1 MSYSDGCKQGD
12 AETSIVREE
21 GEIAAARWT
30 LGSTIDNTVRPYCI
44 IYGST

>member
-12 AETSIVREE
+12 AETSIVREK